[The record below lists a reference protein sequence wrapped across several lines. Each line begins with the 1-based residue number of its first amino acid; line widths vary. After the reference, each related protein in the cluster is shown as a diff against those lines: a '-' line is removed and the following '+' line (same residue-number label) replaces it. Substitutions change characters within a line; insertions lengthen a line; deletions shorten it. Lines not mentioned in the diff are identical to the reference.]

1 MIGICNMFYEMF
13 SFVLEE
19 ESQLL
24 LVKLAKFEFENQDLQ
39 KQLLNMKHLYSEI
52 KNENVNLQLQL
63 ERATEQVSEVQIEKE
78 QYKAR
83 AQRILQEKEKI
94 ISIKHEGQGIEE
106 SDNVVLKYN
115 EQLK

>member
-1 MIGICNMFYEMF
+1 MF
-13 SFVLEE
+13 SFVLAE

-24 LVKLAKFEFENQDLQ
+24 YVKLAKLEIENQDLQ

-52 KNENVNLQLQL
+52 KNENSNLHLQL
-63 ERATEQVSEVQIEKE
+63 ERANEQVYDAQLEKE

-83 AQRILQEKEKI
+83 AQRILQEKEKL
-94 ISIKHEGQGIEE
+94 ISIKGDGQVSEE
-106 SDNVVLKYN
+106 ENLMLKYN